1 MVFLPNGLMFF
12 EYAIIV
18 ACALMR
24 LMGRISMPLRRHKV
38 AGAGFIIMI
47 KKPTPTKVV
56 TVLAIV
62 WYVLEILVKT
72 IQLLR

>member
-1 MVFLPNGLMFF
+1 
-12 EYAIIV
+12 
-18 ACALMR
+18 MR
-24 LMGRISMPLRRHKV
+24 NMGRISMPLRRHEV
-38 AGAGFIIMI
+38 AGAGFIMMI
-47 KKPTPTKVV
+47 KKPTPTEAV